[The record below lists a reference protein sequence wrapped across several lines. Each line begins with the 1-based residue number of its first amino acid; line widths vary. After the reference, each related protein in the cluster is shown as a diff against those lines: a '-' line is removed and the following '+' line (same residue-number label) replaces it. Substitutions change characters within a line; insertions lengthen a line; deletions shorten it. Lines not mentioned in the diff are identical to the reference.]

1 MIEVQAME
9 EFRIIY
15 RILRAIKNSMDY
27 EEFDTAILS
36 PEALKCSEEKRDK
49 LLIQLQDSG
58 YISGLRIARYLRQPA
73 FIQGPIS
80 PEITIKGLEY
90 LEENS
95 LMKKA
100 ANLAKGVVDTIK

>member
-1 MIEVQAME
+1 
-9 EFRIIY
+9 
-15 RILRAIKNSMDY
+15 MDY
-27 EEFDTAILS
+27 EEFDPNILA

-49 LLIQLQDSG
+49 LLIQLQNAG
-58 YISGLRIARYLRQPA
+58 YISGLRIVRYTRQPA
-73 FIQGPIS
+73 YIQTPIS

-100 ANLAKGVVDTIK
+100 ANLAKGIVDTIK